1 MEQTGRKLSTV
12 RKILALEHE
21 QPQNISQV
29 FTIGGSTK
37 MFSFFHVAPNP
48 CSSGYMNYCDHN
60 AECRPSTRSFI
71 CQCKDGYTD
80 VSFNK
85 LETPGERCKRKFYTF
100 IPCQKQVKISRIAVK
115 CQIQ

>member
-1 MEQTGRKLSTV
+1 
-12 RKILALEHE
+12 
-21 QPQNISQV
+21 
-29 FTIGGSTK
+29 
-37 MFSFFHVAPNP
+37 MFFFFHVAPNP

-85 LETPGERCKRKFYTF
+85 LEIPGERCERKFTLLF
-100 IPCQKQVKISRIAVK
+100 RFRIPCQKQAKTARIAVK